1 LNVGTGAGPQV
12 TTVVDIVDWLESQ
25 LARLA
30 DDLVAN
36 LVTCVDVYRDG
47 EVPLE
52 DLRLSVEQN
61 MRLTFAAVRNPAAP
75 RDLTGPEET
84 GRRRAH
90 QGVALPEVL
99 RAFRM
104 GSTIIWDAVAERA
117 RAHPD
122 PDTVDAVL
130 TVTARLWE
138 LNDQHSVALT
148 ESYRATTAELL
159 IAQQQRRS
167 ALLEALFTGDHSPD
181 VSPWE
186 IPRLLGLQPNVDVAV
201 VAAETPATAEEGLPG
216 VESRLARRGIVS
228 AWRLTPDLQMGVVS
242 LRPGQFDLLRG
253 VLDEM
258 ATTRVGISPTFR
270 LLRDTPRAL
279 HLARVALSSVE
290 AGRGEV
296 AQFSTAPLAA
306 LVASDVQEARR
317 IAEEVLGAV
326 LKLPAQERTMLLDT
340 LQAWF
345 DQAGSAERAADQLH
359 CHPNTVRYRLRRL
372 HELIDRSLTEPYA
385 IADVAAALRALQLA
399 GLP

>member
-1 LNVGTGAGPQV
+1 
-12 TTVVDIVDWLESQ
+12 
-25 LARLA
+25 
-30 DDLVAN
+30 
-36 LVTCVDVYRDG
+36 
-47 EVPLE
+47 
-52 DLRLSVEQN
+52 
-61 MRLTFAAVRNPAAP
+61 
-75 RDLTGPEET
+75 
-84 GRRRAH
+84 
-90 QGVALPEVL
+90 
-99 RAFRM
+99 
-104 GSTIIWDAVAERA
+104 
-117 RAHPD
+117 
-122 PDTVDAVL
+122 
-130 TVTARLWE
+130 
-138 LNDQHSVALT
+138 
-148 ESYRATTAELL
+148 
-159 IAQQQRRS
+159 
-167 ALLEALFTGDHSPD
+167 
-181 VSPWE
+181 
-186 IPRLLGLQPNVDVAV
+186 
-201 VAAETPATAEEGLPG
+201 
-216 VESRLARRGIVS
+216 
-228 AWRLTPDLQMGVVS
+228 MGVVS

-290 AGRGEV
+290 AGRGTV